1 TSQEHWEKSLARRS
15 RELVLMLYRSLFSR
29 DPDSRALESYAARL
43 ASTSN
48 IPDLLSAIGS
58 SHEFW
63 QKQLAS
69 RAEELVRVAYQ
80 TLLGREP
87 DEGALR
93 AYGAQLREHKSLAE
107 LLRAIAHSQ
116 EHWEVLMRKRSDE
129 LVRSDFS
136 ALVNREQGGA
146 DLGAHGVQLVSE

>member
-1 TSQEHWEKSLARRS
+1 GRALVARS
-15 RELVLMLYRSLFSR
+15 RDLLLMLHRRLV
-29 DPDSRALESYAARL
+29 SRAPASRGLGSYAARL
-43 ASTSN
+43 ASTRNS
-48 IPDLLSAIGS
+48 PDLLWAIGS

-116 EHWEVLMRKRSDE
+116 EHWEVLMRKRSEE
-129 LVRSDFS
+129 LVRTAFS
-136 ALVNREQGGA
+136 ALLNR
-146 DLGAHGVQLVSE
+146 